1 MVTYPWQRIPGSIS
15 KQVRITLVK
24 TKHENNR
31 TLSKNI
37 WLFEQNKYFIP
48 RNLETFE
55 ETINELWYTPTVNV
69 SNAQNRQ
76 GNQIGM

>member
-1 MVTYPWQRIPGSIS
+1 MVTFPWQQIPGSIS

-24 TKHENNR
+24 TKHENI
-31 TLSKNI
+31 SKNI
-37 WLFEQNKYFIP
+37 WLFEQDKYFIP
-48 RNLETFE
+48 RNLVTFE
-55 ETINELWYTPTVNV
+55 DSINELWYTPTVNV